1 MCDPAPI
8 SKRATMTLSREI
20 GVASWD
26 TSIPIVL
33 APDIK
38 RPSGGNAIFVFA
50 LPESSTTLR
59 K

>member
-1 MCDPAPI
+1 
-8 SKRATMTLSREI
+8 MTLSREI
-20 GVASWD
+20 GVASWG

-33 APDIK
+33 APNIK